1 MSKEL
6 TVEHIPSLVVAKDV
20 NGLYIPIGNV
30 DKHNEYYCPVC
41 NNIVKPRA
49 LSSKKEQPHYYHVN
63 DECSKES
70 QLHWLYKNWL
80 LVKNTEII
88 IGNKAYVVKDC
99 EVEPTIETKFGVYN
113 PDLRITTMDNNIF
126 YFEMAYSN
134 KKDQT
139 YCDKWDDLN
148 AEVVEVDIKE
158 LINSNSK
165 NVLPKFNL
173 IYTNGKYTKNYEKR
187 ERKDKYYSFKNAL
200 KYDERKNM
208 ISDLNWIWN
217 EINNEDITKI
227 CLDNI
232 DYEVLVDVT
241 RWFKQIKCVDKYE
254 YLLRYCKD
262 RFYTNLCNLYPL
274 ADISI
279 VAESQR
285 KLNLIFRFGFEQFK
299 QYETVEIPYTSKTKD
314 CLISENVLKTELS
327 DISRKHKK
335 CEEFH
340 NAYAKLEEI
349 EFDTDIK
356 YQLYLMPI
364 TRHEKTIHVQIFKVL
379 HGDTLM
385 LLDVPLNENGIN
397 HIKSNLNKFAD
408 IENLWNAN
416 NQKIEQCSIDFNENV
431 DWYNRK
437 IKREWCKWFNVKKDG
452 NDYVIKTFNETRY
465 CSTNYEDVVRF
476 ERDLQELLDGYYL
489 SGWNHRINLV
499 SIADEINHCKN
510 KYWHLNCVNYNEYIL
525 YLYNNN
531 TYVGSK
537 VIELENRNYEYS
549 ELKEMFTEVMI
560 DMIKNSYSDT
570 RLFLEVANEKE

>member
-6 TVEHIPSLVVAKDV
+6 TVEHIPNLVVAKDV
-20 NGLYIPIGNV
+20 NGLYIPIGNA

-165 NVLPKFNL
+165 NVLPKFDL

-200 KYDERKNM
+200 KYDERKEL
-208 ISDLNWIWN
+208 IKDLDWLWS
-217 EINNEDITKI
+217 ELNNEDVENI

-232 DYEVLVDVT
+232 GYNVLVDVT
-241 RWFKQIKCVDKYE
+241 RWFKQIKCIDKYE
-254 YLLRYCKD
+254 QFIRYCQKRFKDDLSNMFSLATVDIKRMTSKRVKITMELKINNFSFYDFDLECVSTKMDGLICELPLDYFKKYHHEFIEEYETFKQYVKLYDDIGSNVDFTECDSYDFYKKRNLLYIVVYKQYKNKKYKVFDDILNEKNVAFIKNNIGDSFDNIAKDMYEDELIINKYKADIEENIEKYNMLLKKRFPRYLLEKIGYCQYYLKTFEFANVYSNTDIEDMIRLKKD
-262 RFYTNLCNLYPL
+262 LTEALDEKNISPKEKKMIEIVNQINNCKNKRWRASYETPFLALYL
-274 ADISI
+274 LDDEQRAI
-279 VAESQR
+279 VAE
-285 KLNLIFRFGFEQFK
+285 
-299 QYETVEIPYTSKTKD
+299 Y
-314 CLISENVLKTELS
+314 
-327 DISRKHKK
+327 
-335 CEEFH
+335 
-340 NAYAKLEEI
+340 
-349 EFDTDIK
+349 
-356 YQLYLMPI
+356 I
-364 TRHEKTIHVQIFKVL
+364 T
-379 HGDTLM
+379 
-385 LLDVPLNENGIN
+385 N
-397 HIKSNLNKFAD
+397 
-408 IENLWNAN
+408 
-416 NQKIEQCSIDFNENV
+416 
-431 DWYNRK
+431 
-437 IKREWCKWFNVKKDG
+437 
-452 NDYVIKTFNETRY
+452 KTF
-465 CSTNYEDVVRF
+465 D
-476 ERDLQELLDGYYL
+476 
-489 SGWNHRINLV
+489 
-499 SIADEINHCKN
+499 KN
-510 KYWHLNCVNYNEYIL
+510 
-525 YLYNNN
+525 
-531 TYVGSK
+531 
-537 VIELENRNYEYS
+537 
-549 ELKEMFTEVMI
+549 LKEIKDIIKDTMI
-560 DMIKNSYSDT
+560 DMINNTAYSHHT
-570 RLFLEVANEKE
+570 RIFLEVANEEK